1 MTSCS
6 DKKMPEELIP
16 LLEEKYAKYWWKEED
31 ELDYKEAMKDPF
43 KNIIFTLLSQNT
55 SSQNTRR
62 AYAGLKSNFEITP
75 QCLFNA
81 DEEEISKAIKPGGLH
96 RIKAGRIKKI
106 SEYVLKNYNGNL
118 SWVFEMPKDK
128 VREELIK
135 IPGIGDKTADVL
147 LSSIHGQREAFVI
160 DTHMQ
165 RIAKRLG
172 LVDKKASYKEIQK
185 KLNNFFPWKK
195 ISKEKEER
203 IVGLFWL
210 LAKHTCKAIKPRCNE
225 CILNE
230 VCEKV
235 I

>member
-6 DKKMPEELIP
+6 DKKMPEKLLP
-16 LLEEKYAKYWWKEED
+16 LLEEKYARYWWKEED
-31 ELDYKEAMKDPF
+31 EVDYKEAMKDPF

-62 AYAGLKSNFEITP
+62 AYIGLKSRFEITP
-75 QCLFNA
+75 QSLLKA
-81 DEEEISKAIKPGGLH
+81 DEKEISKAIQPGGLH
-96 RIKAGRIKKI
+96 RIKAKRIKEI
-106 SEYVLKNYNGNL
+106 SGYVLKKFNGNL
-118 SWVFEMPKDK
+118 SWVFEMPKEK
-128 VREELIK
+128 VREEIIK
-135 IPGIGDKTADVL
+135 IPGIGNKTADVL

-160 DTHMQ
+160 DTHMA

-172 LVDKKASYKEIQK
+172 LVDGKASYKEIQE
-185 KLNNFFPWKK
+185 KLNCFFPWKK
-195 ISKEKEER
+195 ISKEREER
-203 IVGLFWL
+203 TVGLFWL

-230 VCEKV
+230 ICDKV